1 MDELKKTQLI
11 AAWILAQEEEDDDAQ
26 AIQTFAL
33 LPNENPALCWE
44 LILRIHAEPISK
56 SVRAILAASP
66 LEDLLVYHGKEFFP
80 KVKAVALKDP
90 LFRQMLGEVWL
101 DKKKSPIWQEFYEL
115 AGVTP
120 KFS

>member
-1 MDELKKTQLI
+1 
-11 AAWILAQEEEDDDAQ
+11 
-26 AIQTFAL
+26 
-33 LPNENPALCWE
+33 
-44 LILRIHAEPISK
+44 
-56 SVRAILAASP
+56 VRAILAASP

-101 DKKKSPIWQEFYEL
+101 DKKKSPIWHEFYEL